1 MLVWSIVSS
10 SKQKEA
16 AWEFV
21 KFINSSETTVKWM
34 NRAYESNDK
43 ARLFFSNMNSIE
55 HAVFPEEH
63 IALAITALETCR
75 MQTAVI
81 GGNIANRY
89 VDFAFNKVV
98 LQGDDPE
105 AAIKQAAKESTL
117 EIQKKLKEFDRFIK
131 DL

>member
-1 MLVWSIVSS
+1 
-10 SKQKEA
+10 
-16 AWEFV
+16 
-21 KFINSSETTVKWM
+21 
-34 NRAYESNDK
+34 
-43 ARLFFSNMNSIE
+43 
-55 HAVFPEEH
+55 
-63 IALAITALETCR
+63 